1 MHQHSPQQKA
11 SPRTEEIMDSKQSKM
26 NVLMLPWLAQGH
38 ITPFLELAKKLT
50 HKNFHIY
57 LCSTPINL
65 KSIKKRITD
74 KYSLSIEL
82 VEIHLPTSP
91 ELPPHHHTTNGLPLH
106 LNSTLQEAFEMA
118 SPDFSNILK
127 TLSPDLVIHD
137 FKPSSAQSIASS
149 YNIPAV
155 QLMTAGAAVV
165 SFGSHMF
172 NHPDVE
178 FPFPAIRLHEFQ
190 EKLFR
195 QMVMDVAR
203 TAKEKQSTPVNNDQP
218 PCNITLFN
226 TFRELEGKYI
236 DHLSVTGD
244 KRVVPVGPLVQ
255 GIVDDEKEHSEI
267 IQWLENKGEYS
278 TLFVS
283 FGSEYFMSKEEIEEI
298 AHGLEFSKVN
308 FIWVVRFPE
317 GEKVEVEAVLPK
329 GFIDR
334 VGVRG
339 LMVEGW
345 APQARILAHSS
356 TGGFVSHCGWNSMLE
371 SLFYGVPIVAIPIHF
386 EQPLN
391 AKLVEEVGVAME
403 VNRDMNGRLNREEIA
418 QVIRKVVVEK
428 SGEDIRMKARN
439 FGVKIRRKGDE
450 EIDEAVEVLM
460 QLCKD
465 SKLLKN

>member
-1 MHQHSPQQKA
+1 
-11 SPRTEEIMDSKQSKM
+11 MDSKQSKM

-57 LCSTPINL
+57 FCSTPINL

-82 VEIHLPTSP
+82 VEIHLPTLP

-118 SPDFSNILK
+118 SPNFSNILK
-127 TLSPDLVIHD
+127 TLNPDLVIHD

-155 QLMTAGAAVV
+155 QLMTSGAVVV

-172 NHPDVE
+172 NHPNVE
-178 FPFPAIRLHEFQ
+178 FPFPAIHLHEFQ

-203 TAKEKQSTPVNNDQP
+203 TAKQKQSTPVNNDQP

-236 DHLSVTGD
+236 DHLSVTRD

-255 GIVDDEKEHSEI
+255 GVVDDEKEHSEI
-267 IQWLENKGEYS
+267 IQWLENKGKYSLSIELVEIHLPSLPELPPHYHTTNGLPIHLNS
-278 TLFVS
+278 TLQEAFEMASPNFSNILKTLSPDLLIHDIRPSWAPPIASSYNIPAVHLMTSGAMAVS
-283 FGSEYFMSKEEIEEI
+283 FSLHMFHPNDEFPFPTVQLHEFHEKLFRQMFETAAKTSKEKQVIPVNNDQPPCNFMLFNTFRD
-298 AHGLEFSKVN
+298 LEGKYIDYLSA
-308 FIWVVRFPE
+308 I
-317 GEKVEVEAVLPK
+317 GEKRAVP
-329 GFIDR
+329 
-334 VGVRG
+334 VGPLV
-339 LMVEGW
+339 
-345 APQARILAHSS
+345 Q
-356 TGGFVSHCGWNSMLE
+356 GFVDDENENS
-371 SLFYGVPIVAIPIHF
+371 
-386 EQPLN
+386 
-391 AKLVEEVGVAME
+391 
-403 VNRDMNGRLNREEIA
+403 EII
-418 QVIRKVVVEK
+418 QWLDNKGCIR
-428 SGEDIRMKARN
+428 
-439 FGVKIRRKGDE
+439 VKE
-450 EIDEAVEVLM
+450 
-460 QLCKD
+460 
-465 SKLLKN
+465 